1 MGRGTGKRRVEETR
15 VEDRKGKSQ
24 KKKNTGTRNVRKVA
38 QHGFGASKSR
48 FDKAAGAE
56 LCGQMRHENCILFE
70 DRTPKIC
77 TPLWPEAHI

>member
-56 LCGQMRHENCILFE
+56 LCGQMRHEKLHTF
-70 DRTPKIC
+70 
-77 TPLWPEAHI
+77 